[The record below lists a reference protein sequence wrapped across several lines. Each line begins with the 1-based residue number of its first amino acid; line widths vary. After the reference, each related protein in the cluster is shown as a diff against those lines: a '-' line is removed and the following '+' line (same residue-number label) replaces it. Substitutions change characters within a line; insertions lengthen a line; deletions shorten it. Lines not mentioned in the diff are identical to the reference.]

1 MEEPPFS
8 FPTNAV
14 QFIVADPTSGIAVGL
29 STFFGSV
36 VGVAVRDAEDQALK
50 FSFSIVRTWTT

>member
-1 MEEPPFS
+1 MDEPPFS

-14 QFIVADPTSGIAVGL
+14 QFTVAEPTSGIAVGL

-36 VGVAVRDAEDQALK
+36 VGVAVRDEADQSLK
-50 FSFSIVRTWTT
+50 F